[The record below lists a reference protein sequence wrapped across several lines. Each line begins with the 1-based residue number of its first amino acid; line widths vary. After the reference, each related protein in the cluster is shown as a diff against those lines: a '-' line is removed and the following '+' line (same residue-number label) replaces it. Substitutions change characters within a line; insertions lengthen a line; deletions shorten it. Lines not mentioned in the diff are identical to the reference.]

1 MKKASELT
9 DDELRILIAEDQGWA
24 GVPARQYWNTDSKG
38 KCYWSSEKPLEVEP
52 RVVMSTLIARWLKQ
66 PSGQPVYTLTDG
78 PVVNNYPTKSR
89 HAVHEGFAE
98 FEGSNL
104 YSFRINKW
112 PKVEP
117 SLKGFIKY
125 LPNYPSDLNAM
136 REARATLRGDLEL
149 RVRYLNSLRTIV
161 GKHCP
166 TNKSGTAIVTDFDML
181 DATPREHAEAY
192 VITRKLELP

>member
-24 GVPARQYWNTDSKG
+24 GVPARQYWNTDSNG
-38 KCYWSSEKPLEVEP
+38 KRYWLSEKPLEVEP

-78 PVVNNYPTKSR
+78 PVVNNYQTKSR

-136 REARATLRGDLEL
+136 HDAEKAMNDEELMDYHGKLGCSKEFGDWWNKNLAHASARQR
-149 RVRYLNSLRTIV
+149 
-161 GKHCP
+161 
-166 TNKSGTAIVTDFDML
+166 
-181 DATPREHAEAY
+181 AEAY
-192 VITRKLELP
+192 VITKGLAL